1 MDRSAAADRSLTLP
15 VPDYEADDVL
25 VIREPER
32 LRALADEVRMKIIAL
47 LRDRAASTTELAE
60 QLGMPKGTVG
70 HHVKVLEQA
79 GLLRVVRTR
88 QVRALT
94 ERYYGRTARLFVMK
108 GEGEDSWGGSGA
120 ILLRQ
125 AADEV
130 TPAAENSERATF
142 ALLHRRLS
150 EKDAQRFLRR
160 LERLIDDFHET
171 GSEGDEF
178 ALVVGLYPSGGG
190 GA

>member
-1 MDRSAAADRSLTLP
+1 M
-15 VPDYEADDVL
+15 EK
-25 VIREPER
+25 I
-32 LRALADEVRMKIIAL
+32 RALADEVRMKIIAL
-47 LRDRAASTTELAE
+47 LRERAASTTELAE

-108 GEGEDSWGGSGA
+108 GEGEDAWAGSGA
-120 ILLRQ
+120 IVLRQ
-125 AADEV
+125 AADEL
-130 TPAAENSERATF
+130 TPAAENSERSTF
-142 ALLHRRLS
+142 ALLHRRLTPR
-150 EKDAQRFLRR
+150 DAQRFLRR
-160 LERLIDDFHET
+160 LERLIDDFHEAE
-171 GSEGDEF
+171 GDGDEF
-178 ALVVGLYPSGGG
+178 GLVVGIYPSGDV